1 LHQRQQH
8 ARLEIPKEVAWQLLH
23 VQVDQFLVCVPVLQ
37 IFNVASPPALLVP
50 PMERVAYVFQLQH
63 VLGHLLL
70 VFAPVLLTFDAVLL
84 TVVQRVLLMD
94 CVEAMLVL
102 LLVQSKAI
110 IMWLIQ

>member
-1 LHQRQQH
+1 L
-8 ARLEIPKEVAWQLLH
+8 QLLH
-23 VQVDQFLVCVPVLQ
+23 AQADQFLVCVPVLQ
-37 IFNVASPPALLVP
+37 IFNVASQQALLVL
-50 PMERVAYVFQLQH
+50 PMERVEHVFQLQR
-63 VLGHLLL
+63 VLEHLLL

-84 TVVQRVLLMD
+84 MVVQPVLLMD